1 MAIDFVLSKI
11 DIIFVY
17 KTNSMNNPFSL
28 TPYAGKELFCD
39 RESELNALLE
49 IVTNG
54 ANATLISPRRMG
66 KTGLIYRLFDEIS
79 SQKLNIDTIYV
90 DIYATQTVDDFIKVF
105 SERVI
110 GLFIK
115 KTSLLKKTLGVFSG
129 VKPVLSFD
137 ELTGNP
143 QLSLTYSNKEE
154 KLTTL
159 RRIFDFLESHNR
171 KVVVAFDEFQ
181 QIREYG
187 EVNMEA
193 ELRTYIQPLQNVRFI
208 FCGSKKHLM
217 TDIFANARNP
227 FYASTRYLYL
237 NKIDGE
243 KYAYFITRLFAEN
256 GKVIDSEAVAF
267 ILDFT
272 KRHTFYTQ
280 SLCNFIFQHSK
291 RRVNLQFAKEEA
303 AQLLKQNEN
312 VYLQYRSLLTIQ
324 QWNYLKAI
332 AKEGSVS
339 QPMSGN
345 FVEKHSIGTP
355 ANSQRL
361 LSALIDKD
369 LILADTTIDRTT
381 YSVYD
386 VFLSKWLENV

>member
-1 MAIDFVLSKI
+1 MDNPFVLS
-11 DIIFVY
+11 
-17 KTNSMNNPFSL
+17 
-28 TPYAGKELFCD
+28 PYAGKELFCD
-39 RESELNALLE
+39 RESELNTLFE

-54 ANATLISPRRMG
+54 SNATLISPRRMG

-79 SQKLNIDTIYV
+79 SKKLEFDTFYV
-90 DIYATQTVDDFIKVF
+90 DIYATQTIDDFIKVF
-105 SERVI
+105 SETVI
-110 GLFIK
+110 GRFQKKASLIK
-115 KTSLLKKTLGVFSG
+115 KTVGIFSG
-129 VKPVLSFD
+129 VKPVLTFD

-143 QLSLTYSNKEE
+143 QLSLTYGNKEE

-159 RRIFDFLESHNR
+159 RRIFDFLENHNR
-171 KVVVAFDEFQ
+171 KVIVAFDEFQ

-237 NKIDGE
+237 NKIDAE
-243 KYAYFITRLFAEN
+243 KYANFITRLFAEN
-256 GKVIDSEAVAF
+256 GKTIDAEAVEF
-267 ILDFT
+267 ILKFT

-291 RRVNLQFAKEEA
+291 RHINLQFAKEEA
-303 AQLLKQNEN
+303 AKLLKQNEN
-312 VYLQYRSLLTIQ
+312 VYLQYRSLLTNQ

-332 AKEGSVS
+332 AKESSVS
-339 QPMSGN
+339 QPMSGT
-345 FVEKHSIGTP
+345 FIKKHSIGTP

-369 LILADTTIDRTT
+369 LILDDTTIDQTV

-386 VFLSKWLENV
+386 VFLSRWLESL

>member
-1 MAIDFVLSKI
+1 MDNPFVLS
-11 DIIFVY
+11 
-17 KTNSMNNPFSL
+17 
-28 TPYAGKELFCD
+28 PYAGKELFCD
-39 RESELNALLE
+39 RESELNTLIE
-49 IVTNG
+49 IATNG

-66 KTGLIYRLFDEIS
+66 KTGLIYRFFDEIQH
-79 SQKLNIDTIYV
+79 QKLEFDTIYV

-110 GLFIK
+110 GMFQK
-115 KTSLLKKTLGVFSG
+115 KASLLKKTMSIFSG

-143 QLSLTYSNKEE
+143 QLSLTYGNKEE

-159 RRIFDFLESHNR
+159 RRIFDFLENHNR
-171 KVVVAFDEFQ
+171 KVIVAFDEFQ

-237 NKIDGE
+237 NKIDTE
-243 KYAYFITRLFAEN
+243 KYADFITRLFAEN
-256 GKVIDSEAVAF
+256 GKTIDTDAVEF
-267 ILDFT
+267 ILKFT
-272 KRHTFYTQ
+272 KGHTFYTQ

-291 RRVNLQFAKEEA
+291 RLVGLQFAKEEA
-303 AQLLKQNEN
+303 AKLLKQNEN
-312 VYLQYRSLLTIQ
+312 VYLQYRSLLTTQ

-332 AKEGSVS
+332 AKEGIVA
-339 QPMSGN
+339 QPMSGK
-345 FVEKHSIGTP
+345 FVEKYAIGTP

-369 LILADTTIDRTT
+369 LILDDTTIDQTL

-386 VFLSKWLENV
+386 VFLSRWIESV

>member
-1 MAIDFVLSKI
+1 MDNPFVLS
-11 DIIFVY
+11 
-17 KTNSMNNPFSL
+17 
-28 TPYAGKELFCD
+28 PYAGKKLFCD
-39 RESELNALLE
+39 RESELNTLIE

-66 KTGLIYRLFDEIS
+66 KTGLIYRFFDEIQH
-79 SQKLNIDTIYV
+79 QKLEFDTIYV
-90 DIYATQTVDDFIKVF
+90 DIYATQTIDDFIKVF

-110 GLFIK
+110 GMFQK
-115 KTSLLKKTLGVFSG
+115 KASLLKKTMSVFSG

-143 QLSLTYSNKEE
+143 QLSLTYGNKEE

-159 RRIFDFLESHNR
+159 RRIFDFLENHNR
-171 KVVVAFDEFQ
+171 KVIVAFDEFQ

-187 EVNMEA
+187 EVNIEA

-237 NKIDGE
+237 NKIDAE
-243 KYAYFITRLFAEN
+243 KYADFITRLFAEN
-256 GKVIDSEAVAF
+256 GKTIDTDAVEF
-267 ILDFT
+267 ILKFT
-272 KRHTFYTQ
+272 KGHTFYTQ

-291 RRVNLQFAKEEA
+291 RLVSLQFAKEEA
-303 AQLLKQNEN
+303 AKLLKQNEN
-312 VYLQYRSLLTIQ
+312 VYLQYRSLLTTQ

-332 AKEGSVS
+332 AKEGIVAK
-339 QPMSGN
+339 PMSGK
-345 FVEKHSIGTP
+345 FVEKYAIGTP

-369 LILADTTIDRTT
+369 LILDDTTIDQTL

-386 VFLSKWLENV
+386 VFLSRWLESV